1 MKIVMSIS
9 RVFLLKVG
17 IGYHE
22 ASQGIQEPI

>member
-9 RVFLLKVG
+9 RVFLLNEG

-22 ASQGIQEPI
+22 ASQGIQDPI